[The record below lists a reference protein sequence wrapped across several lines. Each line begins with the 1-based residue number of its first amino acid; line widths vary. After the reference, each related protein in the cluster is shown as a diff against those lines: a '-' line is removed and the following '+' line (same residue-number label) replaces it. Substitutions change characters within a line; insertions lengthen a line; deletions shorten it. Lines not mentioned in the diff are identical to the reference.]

1 MLKIFVISLGLALSA
16 AHAKVSVKFGTVA
29 PAGTPWADV
38 LQQIQK
44 RVQAESKGGIEIK
57 TYLGGQ
63 LGGEIEILNGIR
75 RGRIQ
80 GGGITS
86 AALASAIPEMDVL
99 ELPYLFE
106 SSAEADY
113 ILDNYLFEYFKKLF
127 AQKDMVLVTWAE
139 NGWRNIGHKKKI
151 IKSPSDLKGE
161 KIRSQESKS
170 HLAWWKA
177 MDASAVAIA
186 VPEVLSALQTGVVE
200 GFDNTA
206 LFTLAAEWH
215 SAIKFFTVSEHIYQ
229 PAAVVYSQKFWDKL
243 SDAEKKIMLGDGN
256 AIAAPSRVAVRAL
269 GGELVDVLKS
279 SGIEVYVLSS
289 SEKNKFSD
297 KLAGLHA
304 QVIKQIGGKSQEVYD
319 LILKGKKAFKEKK

>member
-1 MLKIFVISLGLALSA
+1 MLKIFLLMFIIPTAF
-16 AHAKVSVKFGTVA
+16 AKVSVKFGTVA

-38 LQQIQK
+38 LEQIQK
-44 RVQAESKGGIEIK
+44 RVKQESNGAIEIK

-86 AALASAIPEMDVL
+86 AALAAAIPEMDVL
-99 ELPYLFE
+99 ELPYLFA

-113 ILDNYLFEYFKKLF
+113 VLDNYLYTYFSKLF
-127 AQKDMVLVTWAE
+127 DAKDMVLVTWAE
-139 NGWRNIGHKKKI
+139 NGWRNIGHKKKLM
-151 IKSPSDLKGE
+151 KSPSDLKGE

-177 MDASAVAIA
+177 TEASAVAIA
-186 VPEVLSALQTGVVE
+186 IPEVLSALQTGVVE

-215 SAIKFFTVSEHIYQ
+215 TAIKFFTVSEHIYQ
-229 PAAVVYSQKFWDKL
+229 PAAVVYSKKFWDKL
-243 SDAEKKIMLGDGN
+243 SDADKKTMMGEGN
-256 AIAAPSRVAVRAL
+256 GSAAPSRVAVRAL
-269 GGELVDVLKS
+269 GNELIDVLKS
-279 SGIEVYVLSS
+279 SGIEVYTLNDN
-289 SEKNKFSD
+289 EKEKFRE
-297 KLAGLHA
+297 KLVGLHA
-304 QVIKQIGGKSQEVYD
+304 KVVKDIGGNAQAVYD
-319 LILKGKKAFKEKK
+319 LIQKGKQAFKEKK